1 MDRFIPTGLYHSMK
15 KYYNIHTLWIAMLL
29 LTISTYA
36 MGKLGYSGLTI
47 ILLLLTTIIIKGVI
61 IIREFMELR
70 GVSFLWRAIMYG
82 WLWTVTIAIAITYM
96 LSL

>member
-1 MDRFIPTGLYHSMK
+1 MK
-15 KYYNIHTLWIAMLL
+15 KYYNVHTLWILMLV

-36 MGKLGYSGLTI
+36 MGKLGYGGLTVI
-47 ILLLLTTIIIKGVI
+47 SLLLATVIIKGVI

-82 WLWTVTIAIAITYM
+82 WLWTVTIAIAVAYL